1 MNRKLLLILPFAV
14 AAFSSC
20 NKDDEK
26 SGTPLNPVEAKV
38 SINNMSQELETD
50 IVTMF
55 EADGAGAIMNLS
67 DLMTDYN
74 GIFDGRQKREKGYV
88 KEVMLKKA
96 QDFKSIFIPQ
106 DKMRGGKS
114 QGETGFNYQE
124 NLGIY
129 EWNAD
134 SADFSKTGPSN
145 FIEIKFPEEGSAS
158 NNVSLKITEYSEVL
172 LEVEEYSYYDHNTGE
187 DVYATTTEF
196 YPTALSAELAINEVK
211 QVGLSFA
218 MTYNEKAFPV
228 SAAIGLFLN
237 PFDYSIAYKEEGS
250 TATRFTSSIKK
261 SGDIII
267 DNNYKIE
274 FTDAEKLVVNILDGY
289 SQIRAYKIVS
299 RADAKKITEMEDGGN
314 INDFIQ
320 MALFK
325 RNDKIGDIIFES
337 TVSEDEGF
345 AAYVNYGD
353 GSKEKLEDIFA
364 PVIRELEKFLE
375 EFGNV

>member
-1 MNRKLLLILPFAV
+1 MNRKLLLILPFAI

-50 IVTMF
+50 IITMF

-145 FIEIKFPEEGSAS
+145 FIEIKIS
-158 NNVSLKITEYSEVL
+158 
-172 LEVEEYSYYDHNTGE
+172 
-187 DVYATTTEF
+187 
-196 YPTALSAELAINEVK
+196 
-211 QVGLSFA
+211 
-218 MTYNEKAFPV
+218 
-228 SAAIGLFLN
+228 
-237 PFDYSIAYKEEGS
+237 
-250 TATRFTSSIKK
+250 
-261 SGDIII
+261 
-267 DNNYKIE
+267 
-274 FTDAEKLVVNILDGY
+274 
-289 SQIRAYKIVS
+289 
-299 RADAKKITEMEDGGN
+299 
-314 INDFIQ
+314 
-320 MALFK
+320 
-325 RNDKIGDIIFES
+325 
-337 TVSEDEGF
+337 
-345 AAYVNYGD
+345 
-353 GSKEKLEDIFA
+353 
-364 PVIRELEKFLE
+364 
-375 EFGNV
+375 